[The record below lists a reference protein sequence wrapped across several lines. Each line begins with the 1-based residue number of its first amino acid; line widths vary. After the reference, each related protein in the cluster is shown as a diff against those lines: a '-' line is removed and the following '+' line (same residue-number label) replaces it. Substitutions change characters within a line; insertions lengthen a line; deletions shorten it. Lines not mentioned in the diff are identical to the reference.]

1 MCDQAQI
8 ATRCWTFPAISTMDS
23 FALASQIRSQ
33 PAEIERLLA
42 DPQAQESAA
51 AAAAVFSAVGRL
63 DIVGIGTSH
72 NAALTAA
79 YMLRAAGLDA
89 TAWSS
94 YEGAGP
100 HEPSAHEVEIKIGEA
115 ARVRCKGYAVEQYLL
130 RKTTHNTC
138 RVRVETDDR

>member
-94 YEGAGP
+94 YDYTLYGAGSDAAGGKP
-100 HEPSAHEVEIKIGEA
+100 LLLLSVRQHCNPPSDHSDPKS
-115 ARVRCKGYAVEQYLL
+115 
-130 RKTTHNTC
+130 
-138 RVRVETDDR
+138 